1 MGRDRLSETVGLRAD
16 IRISLQHFSGI
27 LPIGQARGPGIHFA
41 EDMHL
46 RIGSLPDPAEMFEL
60 FRSHCFVFNMV
71 AQQHYQRLK
80 HLYAA
85 DPAENATGPVDI
97 SYGFA
102 ELVGIV
108 EGTSPT
114 GVMNRVPFQRFLSD
128 ASSLAAGS
136 VEKDG
141 LLTMDRFSLS
151 VERPEYRGPV
161 RATAEVVFAEPPRYH
176 VRAVLLG
183 EDEEPVAES
192 LALFEPSGEDLPPDP
207 APEAGDEESHA
218 PPPAP
223 FMPGHVTRYGVL
235 CLN

>member
-1 MGRDRLSETVGLRAD
+1 MRVGSLAIPARCLNFFAPTGR
-16 IRISLQHFSGI
+16 HFSV
-27 LPIGQARGPGIHFA
+27 
-41 EDMHL
+41 
-46 RIGSLPDPAEMFEL
+46 S
-60 FRSHCFVFNMV
+60 NMV

-108 EGTSPT
+108 EGTSAT
-114 GVMNRVPFQRFLSD
+114 TVMNRVPFQRLLSD

-151 VERPEYRGPV
+151 VDRPEYRGPV
-161 RATAEVVFAEPPRYH
+161 RATAEIVFAEPPRYH

-192 LALFEPSGEDLPPDP
+192 LALFEPSGEELPPDP
-207 APEAGDEESHA
+207 APEADDEGNHG